1 MSAEV
6 ELTDERL
13 VSLSKDGNLAA
24 FNSLVHRYESQVY
37 TLCLRLL
44 GSHQAAEDAAQEAF
58 LSAYRALP
66 TFSGTNFRSWLFRIA
81 ANQSKDEWRRR
92 KRKDRASSLDELFDQ
107 FESPIDVPDTSAGVE
122 RLLEMKEVSEIV
134 QRHPDDASG
143 ALQVRY
149 QHIEPDLAR
158 KLAATDGTYGGVARA
173 LEEHI
178 ADQPTAAKVAALEA
192 KRVELERGIERATQ
206 FSWERAARAT
216 EAHLQRVIAQ
226 GG

>member
-92 KRKDRASSLDELFDQ
+92 KRKDKASSLDELFDQ

-134 QRHPDDASG
+134 QRALLELPIDQRQAVLLVDIHDYRYEEVAQITGASLG
-143 ALQVRY
+143 TVKSRVHRGRERLRQVFT
-149 QHIEPDLAR
+149 AR
-158 KLAATDGTYGGVARA
+158 PELLAAYRRLDNHEGR
-173 LEEHI
+173 
-178 ADQPTAAKVAALEA
+178 
-192 KRVELERGIERATQ
+192 
-206 FSWERAARAT
+206 S
-216 EAHLQRVIAQ
+216 
-226 GG
+226 

>member
-92 KRKDRASSLDELFDQ
+92 KRKDRASSLDELFGQ

-134 QRHPDDASG
+134 QRALLELPIDQRQAVLLVDIHDYRYEEVAQITGASLG
-143 ALQVRY
+143 TVKSRVHRGRERLRQVFTARPALF
-149 QHIEPDLAR
+149 
-158 KLAATDGTYGGVARA
+158 
-173 LEEHI
+173 
-178 ADQPTAAKVAALEA
+178 EA
-192 KRVELERGIERATQ
+192 YR
-206 FSWERAARAT
+206 
-216 EAHLQRVIAQ
+216 
-226 GG
+226 